1 MRNEELL
8 KEYNII
14 KKGSGCSCGV
24 GKNTFRY
31 TLPQKLSKSII
42 EYLTYFGEPCFDF
55 NQIGLL
61 KIENPT
67 FCISGLKNNFYI
79 SFFQKKPCQEI
90 LDKFEEQL
98 ILYISSFKKGSV

>member
-1 MRNEELL
+1 MSEEKL

-42 EYLTYFGEPCFDF
+42 DYLTSFGEPCFNF
-55 NQIGLL
+55 NQIGFL

-67 FCISGLKNNFYI
+67 FCISGLKNNFFI
-79 SFFQKKPCQEI
+79 SFFQKKPCPEI
-90 LDKFEEQL
+90 IDKFEENL
-98 ILYISSFKKGSV
+98 ILYVLSFEKGCV